1 MPSSSMN
8 YTGEGG
14 EAGKSLSFLS
24 RVRSKKKRRK
34 EKGAEAGKLFCG
46 FSHGSTAFAFFL
58 SCGAPPPNPTLA
70 LFPVNGNGRRAK
82 EEAEEDGSTDF
93 RPACPGED
101 PERKPP
107 PPFLF
112 LSPFAISFGRVAN
125 IVRWLQRS
133 SGQEG
138 VRFSVSRRKRDKKRE
153 GGGGEETEERDRGG
167 RRSSLRAVASPSS
180 R

>member
-1 MPSSSMN
+1 MRLLP
-8 YTGEGG
+8 
-14 EAGKSLSFLS
+14 
-24 RVRSKKKRRK
+24 RVHRFR
-34 EKGAEAGKLFCG
+34 LF
-46 FSHGSTAFAFFL
+46 FP
-58 SCGAPPPNPTLA
+58 CGAPPPNPTLA

-167 RRSSLRAVASPSS
+167 GEVVSVRWLLPLLDNSPFFAPLSPSS
-180 R
+180 SSSSSSPLPRI